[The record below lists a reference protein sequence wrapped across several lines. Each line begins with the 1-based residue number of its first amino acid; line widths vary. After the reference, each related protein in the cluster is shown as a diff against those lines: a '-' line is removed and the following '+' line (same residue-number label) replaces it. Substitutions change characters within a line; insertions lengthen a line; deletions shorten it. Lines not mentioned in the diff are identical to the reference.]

1 MKLVVGLGNP
11 GRKYQKTRHNIG
23 FMCVDAY
30 ASTIGESFSISKK
43 FHGEVLKTQD
53 VIVLKPHTYM
63 NLSGQSVK
71 AAMDYYN
78 IATDDILIIHDDL
91 DLPTAKLRLRYQG
104 SAGGHKGIKSIITHI
119 QTEQF
124 KRIKF
129 GIDQSAKMDTKV
141 YVLKSF
147 KKSELKDVK
156 ESIKQSVLIM
166 EDFIKNIP
174 FSNIMN
180 TYN

>member
-43 FHGEVLKTQD
+43 FHGEILKTQD
-53 VIVLKPHTYM
+53 VVVLKPHTYM

-71 AAMDYYN
+71 AVMDYYN
-78 IATDDILIIHDDL
+78 IPADDILIIHDDL

-104 SAGGHKGIKSIITHI
+104 SAGGHNGIKSIIAHT

-124 KRIKF
+124 KRVKF
-129 GIDQSAKMDTKV
+129 GIDQSPKMNSKV
-141 YVLKSF
+141 YVLKPF
-147 KKSELKDVK
+147 KKSEIKDVK
-156 ESIKQSVLIM
+156 ESIIKTISII
-166 EDFIKNIP
+166 EDFIKDIP

>member
-23 FMCVDAY
+23 FICADAY
-30 ASTIGESFSISKK
+30 ARTIGESFSISKK
-43 FHGEVLKTQD
+43 FHGEVLKTHNL
-53 VIVLKPHTYM
+53 ILLKPHTYM

-78 IATDDILIIHDDL
+78 IAIDDVLIIHDDI

-104 SAGGHKGIKSIITHI
+104 SAGGHNGLKSIISHV
-119 QTEQF
+119 QTDQF
-124 KRIKF
+124 KRVKF
-129 GIDQSAKMDTKV
+129 GVDQSPKMDSKV
-141 YVLKSF
+141 YVLKPF
-147 KKSELKDVK
+147 KKSEIKNVK
-156 ESIKQSVLIM
+156 ESINQTVSII
-166 EDFIKNIP
+166 EDFINDVP
-174 FSNIMN
+174 FNNIMN